1 MDKVTVDKLN
11 LLEKLLANRDDHR
24 RIFNEALDGFHRE
37 AEAELQKRMNDIR
50 AGKRYSI
57 QIYKRVPSDHTS
69 DYDRAIRM
77 VEMSIGDTVTLSE
90 KDFAQYVMDDWGWQK
105 EFVRNSY
112 GSQTATSKFSDYM
125 AQEM

>member
-112 GSQTATSKFSDYM
+112 GSQTATSKFSD
-125 AQEM
+125 